1 MTLASLAANGDFRQ
15 WSLRI
20 FGNPEASREAGNLG
34 TAMLFEAVSARAGRL
49 SSAAAENP
57 KDHCRPPQAE
67 NRPERETCQWHLDYQ
82 HCVAVAVKPV
92 FLFQRFII
100 RLLEQFLA
108 SEGADEHKKRG
119 PGQMKIRQQ
128 SADQLKFITRINE

>member
-20 FGNPEASREAGNLG
+20 FGNHEASRKAGNLG
-34 TAMLFEAVSARAGRL
+34 TAMLFELRGRDRGA

-67 NRPERETCQWHLDYQ
+67 NRPERET
-82 HCVAVAVKPV
+82 
-92 FLFQRFII
+92 
-100 RLLEQFLA
+100 
-108 SEGADEHKKRG
+108 
-119 PGQMKIRQQ
+119 
-128 SADQLKFITRINE
+128 